1 MVRKWLHITTINSNF
16 RKKALF
22 LSQCGQD
29 PNVNVTTYLE
39 EDYPLESRL
48 FRRQWARRKHT
59 TSWLFIL
66 NVISTWSKEYR
77 FNSLMIKSSYAYK
90 FFKYSYLTFNVTQTT
105 HFISGSFRGTEEMV
119 TSHWPKRL
127 IKYVNAKIHLQKKH
141 FITLYSD
148 LNLTFASY
156 NSPFL
161 SWDDLQKNK
170 VYMPIGLTDN
180 SELFGEFNKKNTL
193 KQIFSYNTICTKLI
207 LQQVLILRKLIT
219 LLILQNVIILR

>member
-39 EDYPLESRL
+39 EDYPLDSRL

-59 TSWLFIL
+59 TSWLFML

-77 FNSLMIKSSYAYK
+77 FHSLMIKSSYAYK

-105 HFISGSFRGTEEMV
+105 HFISASFRGTEKII

-127 IKYVNAKIHLQKKH
+127 IRYINTKLHFQKKH
-141 FITLYSD
+141 FITIYSD

-156 NSPFL
+156 NSQFL

-180 SELFGEFNKKNTL
+180 SQLFPEFLKKKML
-193 KQIFSYNTICTKLI
+193 KKVFSHDTILVKLF

-219 LLILQNVIILR
+219 LLIIQNALKLR